1 MMEDDIVRIIRLLTD
16 NAVKIFR
23 ADSGFMTGKIKAG
36 NSPGLIY
43 KTSNFSESKH
53 KFKTKMIIPI
63 EYVNHSFGNI
73 TLYFKE
79 HKPIAEGD
87 QALANTLGNIISQA
101 VTISWMIQ
109 KEDEMLR
116 LTEKQKETEILL
128 SQEKLKTEFIANAT
142 HELRTPLA
150 IMKGNVDLALMP
162 PPDTKTMKT
171 ALEEVNIEIKILSE
185 ILKDLA
191 LLTSSSQNIKNI
203 LRHSPVNIDELINKV
218 LKRLST
224 FAAEKK
230 ITAKIIKVGKSN
242 LLILGDKGY
251 LEKLFLNLIK
261 NAISYGRNKGTIKI
275 NLSKDKNMV
284 KIRIIDD
291 GIGISLEDLPK
302 IFERFYRGDKA
313 HSAHGS
319 HSGLGLAIVKWVA
332 EIHGGRVE
340 VESKEGKGSTF
351 TVFLPAK

>member
-1 MMEDDIVRIIRLLTD
+1 MISQTTKKINQINQITAEVMMEDDIVRIIRLLTD

-150 IMKGNVDLALMP
+150 IMKGNVDLALMSKDEP
-162 PPDTKTMKT
+162 KQMRR
-171 ALEEVNIEIKILSE
+171 ALLEVNTEIGILSD
-185 ILKDLA
+185 IMKDMA
-191 LLTSSSQNIKNI
+191 LLTSAGKRVGQLIE
-203 LRHSPVNIDELINKV
+203 RAEIDICGLVGQIANRLETIAD
-218 LKRLST
+218 KR
-224 FAAEKK
+224 K
-230 ITAKIIKVGKSN
+230 ITIKFKAK
-242 LLILGDKGY
+242 
-251 LEKLFLNLIK
+251 E
-261 NAISYGRNKGTIKI
+261 
-275 NLSKDKNMV
+275 
-284 KIRIIDD
+284 
-291 GIGISLEDLPK
+291 
-302 IFERFYRGDKA
+302 
-313 HSAHGS
+313 
-319 HSGLGLAIVKWVA
+319 
-332 EIHGGRVE
+332 
-340 VESKEGKGSTF
+340 
-351 TVFLPAK
+351 